1 MKNPV
6 RYAKLIQKANPTYIE
21 TKAYMH
27 VGYSRLRL
35 GYENMPTHEE
45 IRTFSTELTKETG
58 YNQIDESKDSR
69 VVLLSRL
76 QRAIKFGDG

>member
-1 MKNPV
+1 MV
-6 RYAKLIQKANPTYIE
+6 QCYIE
-21 TKAYMH
+21 AKAYMH

-45 IRTFSTELTKETG
+45 IRTFSTELAKETG
-58 YNQIDESKDSR
+58 YNLIDESNDSR